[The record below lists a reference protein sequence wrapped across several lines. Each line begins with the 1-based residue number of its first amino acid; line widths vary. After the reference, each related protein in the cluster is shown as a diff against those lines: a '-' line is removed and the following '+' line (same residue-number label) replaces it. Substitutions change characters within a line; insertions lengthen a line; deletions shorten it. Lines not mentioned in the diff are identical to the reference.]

1 MAEITLARLTRLET
15 RIGEMMP
22 RLEALIKRS
31 NIVAEA
37 ATNKVDVDKLIARH
51 SELGQ
56 ALMNIRNT
64 KHDASRTIIDVLN
77 RRAAKRKEL
86 ALLRSLNTKVHVH
99 NEQVYIAIVNEEDK
113 QKRISIIED
122 EIDALQDQID
132 SYNVMKKVQV
142 NDALLEI
149 IKGGA

>member
-56 ALMNIRNT
+56 ALMNIKNT

-86 ALLRSLNTKVHVH
+86 ALLRALNTKVHVH